1 MRSLLIAQAEEERL
15 AAALLSGADALI
27 VDLAQ
32 VGLAERAAA
41 RTQAARFL
49 EETRGR
55 AGGPTLIVRVNPL
68 DTGETDADLDA
79 VMPHAPGAILLPGS
93 LGAASVQQLSAKL
106 AVREAEFALD
116 DGSTRII
123 ALADAA
129 RSLFGMGS
137 YRGSSARLIGV
148 AWSAEELRDDIG
160 AETDRNPSGAYAG
173 PYRLARDLTLIA
185 ATAARVAAIDTGFPV
200 LHDEEGL
207 RAEALAARRDGFAGK
222 IAIAPAQAAVI
233 NGAFPL
239 RPTPLGRRTPKPQ
252 KAGDEGSSQS

>member
-1 MRSLLIAQAEEERL
+1 MRSLLVAPAQEKRL
-15 AAALLSGADALI
+15 AAALLSAADAVI

-32 VGLAERAAA
+32 AAPPERAAA
-41 RTQAARFL
+41 RTRAARFL
-49 EETRGR
+49 EEMRGR
-55 AGGPTLIVRVNPL
+55 AGGPRLLVKVNPL
-68 DTGETDADLDA
+68 DSGETDADLNA
-79 VMPHAPGAILLPGS
+79 VMPHAPDAIFLPCS

-129 RSLFGMGS
+129 RSFFGMGS
-137 YRGSSARLIGV
+137 YRGSSVRLIGI
-148 AWSAEELRDDIG
+148 AWSAESLRNDIG
-160 AETDRNPSGAYAG
+160 AETDRNPSGAYAS
-173 PYRLARDLTLIA
+173 PYRLTRDLTLIA
-185 ATAARVAAIDTGFPV
+185 AAAAGVAAVDTGFAE

-222 IAIAPAQAAVI
+222 IAIDPAQAAVI

-239 RPTPLGRRTPKPQ
+239 RPTPLEGRNP
-252 KAGDEGSSQS
+252 

>member
-1 MRSLLIAQAEEERL
+1 MRSLLIAPAVEKRL
-15 AAALLSGADALI
+15 AAALLSGADAVI

-32 VGLAERAAA
+32 AAPAERTAA
-41 RTQAARFL
+41 RTLAARFL
-49 EETRGR
+49 KETRAR
-55 AGGPTLIVRVNPL
+55 AADPTLIVRVNPL
-68 DTGETDADLDA
+68 DSGETDSDLDA
-79 VMPHAPGAILLPGS
+79 VMAHAPDAILLPRS

-137 YRGSSARLIGV
+137 YRGSSARLSAI
-148 AWSAEELRDDIG
+148 AWSAEELRNDIG
-160 AETDRNPSGAYAG
+160 AETDRDPSGAYAG

-185 ATAARVAAIDTGFPV
+185 AASAGVAAIDTGFAD
-200 LHDEEGL
+200 LHDEKGL

-222 IAIAPAQAAVI
+222 IAIDPAQAAVI

-239 RPTPLGRRTPKPQ
+239 RPTPLGVRNP
-252 KAGDEGSSQS
+252 

>member
-1 MRSLLIAQAEEERL
+1 MRSLLIAPAVEKRL
-15 AAALLSGADALI
+15 AAALLSGADAVI

-32 VGLAERAAA
+32 AAPAERTAA
-41 RTQAARFL
+41 RTLAARFL
-49 EETRGR
+49 KDTRGR
-55 AGGPTLIVRVNPL
+55 AGGPRLIVRVNPL
-68 DTGETDADLDA
+68 DSGETDADLDA
-79 VMPHAPGAILLPGS
+79 VMAYAPDAILLPRS

-129 RSLFGMGS
+129 RSLLGMGS
-137 YRGSSARLIGV
+137 YRGSSARLSAI
-148 AWSAEELRDDIG
+148 AWSVEELRNDIG
-160 AETDRNPSGAYAG
+160 AETDRDPSGAYAG

-185 ATAARVAAIDTGFPV
+185 AASAGVAAIDTGFAD
-200 LHDEEGL
+200 LHNEEGL

-222 IAIAPAQAAVI
+222 IAVDPAQAAVI

-239 RPTPLGRRTPKPQ
+239 RPTPLGVRNP
-252 KAGDEGSSQS
+252 

>member
-1 MRSLLIAQAEEERL
+1 MRSLLIAAAQEERL
-15 AAALLSGADALI
+15 AAALLSGADAVT

-32 VGLAERAAA
+32 AAPAEMTAA
-41 RTQAARFL
+41 RTLAARFL
-49 EETRGR
+49 KETPRR
-55 AGGPTLIVRVNPL
+55 AGGPRLIVRVNPL
-68 DTGETDADLDA
+68 DSGETDSDLDA
-79 VMPHAPGAILLPGS
+79 VMAHAPDAILLPRS

-123 ALADAA
+123 ALADVA

-137 YRGSSARLIGV
+137 YRGSSARLSAI
-148 AWSAEELRDDIG
+148 AWSVEELRNDIG
-160 AETDRNPSGAYAG
+160 AETDRDPSGAYTG

-185 ATAARVAAIDTGFPV
+185 AASAGVAAIDTGFAD
-200 LHDEEGL
+200 LHNEEGL

-222 IAIAPAQAAVI
+222 IAVDPAQAAVI

-239 RPTPLGRRTPKPQ
+239 RPTPLGVRNP
-252 KAGDEGSSQS
+252 